1 MRGLFTVNFTF
12 NAVFLQKMTDILSL
26 VFDSR
31 INGLLPFSLVIK
43 SPFVARL
50 KELNNH

>member
-1 MRGLFTVNFTF
+1 MRGLFTVNFTL
-12 NAVFLQKMTDILSL
+12 NAVSLQRMADVLSL
-26 VFDSR
+26 VFDSQ

-50 KELNNH
+50 KELNNY